1 VNQPPGPRF
10 TGPTQARQRIRLA
23 AAIGFLA
30 ITAIGVGGL
39 ASLAGERPEAGAT
52 IEPVGTARGSA
63 PGPSSLLDH
72 GARLELEVREAEQA
86 VTRARAAISSARQLG
101 NVDPALLLEFERRL
115 ERLGESPLDS
125 VRRTY
130 GSTGSDG
137 SMGSIGSI
145 GSRGSPADEDRER
158 QRRPHLRAIAPAP
171 RQL

>member
-1 VNQPPGPRF
+1 VNQPAGPRF

-23 AAIGFLA
+23 AALGVLA

-39 ASLAGERPEAGAT
+39 ASLARGRPDPGAATEPAGA
-52 IEPVGTARGSA
+52 ARGTT
-63 PGPSSLLDH
+63 PDPISLLDH

-101 NVDPALLLEFERRL
+101 TLDPALLLEFERRL
-115 ERLGESPLDS
+115 EQLGESPLDS
-125 VRRTY
+125 VRRA
-130 GSTGSDG
+130 
-137 SMGSIGSI
+137 MGS
-145 GSRGSPADEDRER
+145 PPDEDVEQ